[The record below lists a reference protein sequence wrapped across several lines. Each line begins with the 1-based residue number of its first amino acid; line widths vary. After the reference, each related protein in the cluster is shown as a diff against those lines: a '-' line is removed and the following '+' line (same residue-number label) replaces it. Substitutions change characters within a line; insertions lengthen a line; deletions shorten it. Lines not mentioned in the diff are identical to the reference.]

1 MQPLHYAV
9 VAYVRNSVGRF
20 VEELRREVYP
30 EHSHLPA
37 HVSVLPPRLLGG
49 SEAAA
54 LGTLEE
60 LCAGFEP
67 FEVGMGDVDTFVP
80 ITPTVLIEVREGV
93 EQMHR
98 LHDYLNR
105 DSLQYAEPWAYQP
118 HLTIVKLA
126 SDAEAR
132 AAEAL
137 SRERWSRYRG
147 SRTIRVDELTFVREG
162 PQKHWIDVA
171 PVHLGRSLAPRR

>member
-30 EHSHLPA
+30 EHSHSPA
-37 HVSVLPPRLLGG
+37 HVSILPPRLITG

-60 LCAGFEP
+60 LCSGFQP
-67 FEVGMGDVDTFVP
+67 FDIALGDVDTFVP
-80 ITPTVLIEVREGV
+80 ITPTVHIQVKEGA
-93 EQMHR
+93 EQMRR
-98 LHDYLNR
+98 LHDHLNR
-105 DSLQYAEPWAYQP
+105 GSLEFLEPWAYWP

-126 SDAEAR
+126 ADAEAR

-147 SRTIRVDELTFVREG
+147 PRTIRLDELTFVREG
-162 PQKHWIDVA
+162 PHNRWVDLA
-171 PVHLGRSLAPRR
+171 PVHLGRQLTRRR